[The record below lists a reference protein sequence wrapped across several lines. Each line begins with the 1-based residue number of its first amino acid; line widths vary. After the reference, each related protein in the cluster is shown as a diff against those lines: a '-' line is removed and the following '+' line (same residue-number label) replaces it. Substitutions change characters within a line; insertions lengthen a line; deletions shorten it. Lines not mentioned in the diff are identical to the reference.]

1 MKNLLINQILKT
13 YTLLHIHFT
22 VQLCLQF
29 LSRLKTSKNEKISL
43 LSKARLY
50 NGDKIDDF
58 TDKDVPIL
66 KSEFDAEGMGGISPR
81 YVINRL
87 ASILAEDSITCL
99 TPIDVIR
106 SIKKGF
112 KTNPKLDK
120 KEIERLEDILT
131 TVISEYSKIAKNEVQ
146 KAFFVNFESEIQ
158 NLLSNYMDHVEAF
171 LDGSKVEDEWGDLHE
186 PNERLMRSIEEK
198 IKISQS
204 GRKSFRQEIYRKM
217 LKSATKDGEYNY
229 KEHPKLKEA
238 LEKQLFDERQ
248 DVIRLTVSST
258 TKDEETLKKINVIVE
273 TLVDKYGYSVE
284 SANKLLRYVSSV
296 MARN

>member
-1 MKNLLINQILKT
+1 MKKLINKSNLKNI
-13 YTLLHIHFT
+13 HIAPYSLYCAALFA
-22 VQLCLQF
+22 V

-198 IKISQS
+198 IKISQ
-204 GRKSFRQEIYRKM
+204 FW
-217 LKSATKDGEYNY
+217 
-229 KEHPKLKEA
+229 
-238 LEKQLFDERQ
+238 
-248 DVIRLTVSST
+248 
-258 TKDEETLKKINVIVE
+258 KK
-273 TLVDKYGYSVE
+273 KF
-284 SANKLLRYVSSV
+284 
-296 MARN
+296 